1 MLPRLECHVVGWGMS
16 QSLTDRYE
24 DRIAGVLSCY
34 DRVVITGTVPVICY
48 ADGMTRFLYA
58 KGIRIFDYPQFAQTL
73 RDRVRDGAAS
83 LAANAGI
90 GIEHIAKSHIRKEE
104 VVARVLAQRGD
115 HPGLVHI
122 ISAMEA
128 CDSYRPWHDKA
139 SGKTFV
145 RPDSGKC
152 LHYYFYF
159 MDAALG
165 LVYLRVP
172 TWAPFR
178 LQFYCNGHSWLA
190 RQMTAAGIGYTM
202 ADNAF
207 VRIDDWQR
215 AQQLADA
222 LSPDQ
227 LHRVLDHYAGLCC
240 PVCDVFGQ
248 SYHWSLMQVEY
259 ATDLAF
265 RSTTTLAPLY
275 DQLIRQTV
283 LNVKAEQVA
292 NFLGRHITPQ
302 LAQEIGSQFSTR
314 IEGTC
319 VKHRFGKSS
328 IKMYDKCGIVLR
340 IETTTNDVSFFKH
353 HRKVEHRQGPPT
365 RELAPV
371 KKSIYSL
378 IDLREILLGCNRR
391 YLAHLSAL
399 DDFSAGV
406 RALDRLTKPRK
417 VEEKTVKGIN
427 FFEPGDAALL
437 HALQNPRVNIAGI
450 RRADLLPELEM
461 FSPNR
466 LSRQLRRLL
475 DLGVIKRV
483 TGTYRYYLTKAG
495 RAATAAA
502 ERLTAAT
509 IIAQTT

>member
-1 MLPRLECHVVGWGMS
+1 MS
-16 QSLTDRYE
+16 QSLTERYD

-48 ADGMTRFLYA
+48 AEGMTRFLYA
-58 KGIRIFDYPQFAQTL
+58 NGIRIFDYPEFAQTL
-73 RDRVRDGAAS
+73 RDRVRDRAAA
-83 LAANAGI
+83 LASEAGLT
-90 GIEHIAKSHIRKEE
+90 IEHIAKSHIRKEE
-104 VVARVLAQRGD
+104 VVSRVLAQRGE
-115 HPGLVHI
+115 HAGLVHV

-159 MDAALG
+159 VDAALG
-165 LVYLRVP
+165 LIYLRVP
-172 TWAPFR
+172 TWSPFR

-190 RQMTAAGIGYTM
+190 RQLTAAGIGYTM

-207 VRIDDWQR
+207 IRIDDWPR
-215 AQQLADA
+215 ARQLADA

-227 LHRVLDHYAGLCC
+227 LHRILDHYAGLCC

-259 ATDLAF
+259 ATDLVF
-265 RSTTTLAPLY
+265 RSTTTLGPLY
-275 DQLIRQTV
+275 DQLVRQSV
-283 LNVKAEQVA
+283 LSVKSEQVA
-292 NFLGRHITPQ
+292 SFLGRHITPQ

-319 VKHRFGKSS
+319 IKHRFGKSS

-353 HRKVEHRQGPPT
+353 HRKVEHRDGPPT
-365 RELAPV
+365 RELAAV

-399 DDFSAGV
+399 DDYSAGV
-406 RALDRLTKPRK
+406 RALERLTKPRK
-417 VEEKTVKGIN
+417 IEEKTVKGIN
-427 FFEPGDAALL
+427 FFEPGDSALL
-437 HALQNPRVNIAGI
+437 HALQNPRVNIAGV

-475 DLGVIKRV
+475 DIGVIKRV

-502 ERLTAAT
+502 EHLTAAT
-509 IIAQTT
+509 IIPALV

>member
-1 MLPRLECHVVGWGMS
+1 LGDEMS
-16 QSLTDRYE
+16 QSLVERYDE
-24 DRIAGVLSCY
+24 RIAGVLSCY
-34 DRVVITGTVPVICY
+34 DRVVITGTLPGVCY
-48 ADGMTRFLYA
+48 AEGMTRFLHA
-58 KGIRIFDYPQFAQTL
+58 NGVRIFDYPQFAMTL
-73 RDRVRDGAAS
+73 RDRVRERAAS
-83 LAANAGI
+83 LAAEAGVS
-90 GIEHIAKSHIRKEE
+90 IEHIGKAHIRKED
-104 VVARVLAQRGD
+104 VVARVLEQRGD
-115 HPGLVHI
+115 RPGLVHI
-122 ISAMEA
+122 LSAMEA
-128 CDSYRPWHDKA
+128 CDAYKPWHDKQTH
-139 SGKTFV
+139 KTFV

-159 MDAALG
+159 QDARFG

-190 RQMTAAGIGYTM
+190 RKLTAEGIGYTM

-207 VRIDDWQR
+207 VRIDDWAR
-215 AQQLADA
+215 AQELADS

-227 LHRVLDHYAGLCC
+227 LHRALDRYAAQCC
-240 PVCDVFGQ
+240 PVSDEFGQ

-265 RSTTTLAPLY
+265 RSTTTLRPLY
-275 DQLIRQTV
+275 EQLIRETV
-283 LNVKAEQVA
+283 LSVKAEQIA
-292 NFLGRHITPQ
+292 TFLGRQITPL

-319 VKHRFGKSS
+319 VKHRFGKCS

-353 HRKVEHRQGPPT
+353 HRKVEHRNGPPT
-365 RELAPV
+365 RGIAPV
-371 KKSIYSL
+371 KKTIYSL

-399 DDFSAGV
+399 NDFSAGV
-406 RALDRLTKPRK
+406 RALGRLTKPRE
-417 VEEKTVKGIN
+417 VYGKTVKGIN
-427 FFEPGDAALL
+427 FFEPGDSALL
-437 HALQNPRVNIAGI
+437 HALQNPEVNISGI
-450 RRADLLPELEM
+450 RRADLLPNLEM
-461 FSPNR
+461 FSPDR

-475 DLGVIKRV
+475 DIGVIKRI

-502 ERLTAAT
+502 ERLKQAT
-509 IIAQTT
+509 IVPAMI

>member
-1 MLPRLECHVVGWGMS
+1 MS
-16 QSLTDRYE
+16 QSLTERYG

-34 DRVVITGTVPVICY
+34 DRIVITGTVPVICY
-48 ADGMTRFLYA
+48 AEGMTRFLHSQ
-58 KGIRIFDYPQFAQTL
+58 GIRIFDYPRFAQTL
-73 RDRVRDGAAS
+73 RDRVRDVAAS
-83 LAANAGI
+83 LADTAGI
-90 GIEHIAKSHIRKEE
+90 TIEHIAKSHVRKEE

-159 MDAALG
+159 MDADLG
-165 LVYLRVP
+165 LIYLRVP
-172 TWAPFR
+172 TWCPFR

-190 RQMTAAGIGYTM
+190 RQLAAEGIDYTM

-207 VRIDDWQR
+207 VRIADWQR
-215 AQQLADA
+215 AQTLADA
-222 LSPDQ
+222 LSPDL
-227 LHRVLDHYAGLCC
+227 LHRTLDGYAAQCC
-240 PVCDVFGQ
+240 PVSDVFGQ
-248 SYHWSLMQVEY
+248 IYHWSLMQVEY

-265 RSTTTLAPLY
+265 RSTTTLGPLY
-275 DQLIRQTV
+275 EQLVRQSV
-283 LNVKAEQVA
+283 LSVKAEQVA
-292 NFLGRHITPQ
+292 SFLGRHVTPQ

-319 VKHRFGKSS
+319 IKHRFGKSS

-353 HRKVEHRQGPPT
+353 HRKVEHRDGPPT

-378 IDLREILLGCNRR
+378 IDLRGILLGCNRR
-391 YLAHLSAL
+391 YLSHLSAL

-406 RALDRLTKPRK
+406 RALDRLTRPHK

-427 FFEPGDAALL
+427 FFEPGESALL
-437 HALQNPRVNIAGI
+437 RALQNPRVNISGI
-450 RRADLLPELEM
+450 RRGDLLPDLDM

-475 DLGVIKRV
+475 DLGAIKRV

-502 ERLTAAT
+502 QRLTAAT
-509 IIAQTT
+509 IIPALI

>member
-1 MLPRLECHVVGWGMS
+1 MS
-16 QSLTDRYE
+16 QSLTERYE

-58 KGIRIFDYPQFAQTL
+58 NGIRIFDYPQFAQTL
-73 RDRVRDGAAS
+73 RDRVRDGAAL

-122 ISAMEA
+122 LSAMES

-509 IIAQTT
+509 IIAQMI

>member
-1 MLPRLECHVVGWGMS
+1 MT
-16 QSLTDRYE
+16 QSLTERYD

-34 DRVVITGTVPVICY
+34 DRMVITGTLPGICY
-48 ADGMTRFLYA
+48 ADGMTRYLNA
-58 KGIRIFDYPQFAQTL
+58 KGIRIFDYPQFAMEL
-73 RDRVRDGAAS
+73 RDRVRDCAAS
-83 LAANAGI
+83 LAAEAGVT
-90 GIEHIAKSHIRKEE
+90 IEHIAKSHIRKEA
-104 VVARVLAQRGD
+104 VVARVLEQRGD
-115 HPGLVHI
+115 RPGLVHI

-128 CDSYRPWHDKA
+128 CDSYRPWHDK
-139 SGKTFV
+139 GTGRTFV

-159 MDAALG
+159 MDVAFG
-165 LVYLRVP
+165 LIYLRVP
-172 TWAPFR
+172 TWSPFR

-190 RQMTAAGIGYTM
+190 HKLSAEGIGYTM

-207 VRIDDWQR
+207 TRIDDWSR
-215 AQQLADA
+215 AQDLADT

-227 LHRVLDHYAGLCC
+227 LHRTLDRYAARCC
-240 PVCDVFGQ
+240 PVSDVFGQ
-248 SYHWSLMQVEY
+248 SYHWSLMQLEY

-265 RSTTTLAPLY
+265 RSTATLGPLY
-275 DQLIRQTV
+275 EQLVRQSV
-283 LNVKAEQVA
+283 LSVKAEQIA
-292 NFLGRHITPQ
+292 SFLGRQITPL

-314 IEGTC
+314 IAGTC
-319 VKHRFGKSS
+319 IKHRFGKCS
-328 IKMYDKCGIVLR
+328 IKMYDKMGIVLR

-353 HRKVEHRQGPPT
+353 HRKVEHREGPAT
-365 RELAPV
+365 RALAPV

-406 RALDRLTKPRK
+406 RALDRLTKPRD
-417 VEEKTVKGIN
+417 VDGKTVKGIN
-427 FFEPGDAALL
+427 FFEPGDSALL

-450 RRADLLPELEM
+450 RRGDLLPDLGM
-461 FSPNR
+461 FSATR

-475 DLGVIKRV
+475 DIGVIKRV

-495 RAATAAA
+495 RAAAAA
-502 ERLTAAT
+502 AGRLTQGV
-509 IIAQTT
+509 IIPGMI

>member
-1 MLPRLECHVVGWGMS
+1 MTR
-16 QSLTDRYE
+16 SLTERYD

-34 DRVVITGTVPVICY
+34 DRVVVTGTLPTVCY
-48 ADGMTRFLYA
+48 AEGMTRFLYA
-58 KGIRIFDYPQFAQTL
+58 NGIRIFDYPEFAMKL

-83 LAANAGI
+83 LAAAAGLT
-90 GIEHIAKSHIRKEE
+90 IEHIAKSHIRKEE
-104 VVARVLAQRGD
+104 VVARVLARRGD
-115 HPGLVHI
+115 RPGLVHV

-139 SGKTFV
+139 SGKTLV
-145 RPDSGKC
+145 RPDGGKC

-159 MDAALG
+159 IDAVLG

-172 TWAPFR
+172 TWSPFR

-207 VRIDDWQR
+207 VRIDDWPR

-227 LHRVLDHYAGLCC
+227 LHRVLDHYASQCC

-265 RSTTTLAPLY
+265 RSTTTLGPLY

-283 LNVKAEQVA
+283 LSVKAEQVA
-292 NFLGRHITPQ
+292 SFLGRHITPQ

-353 HRKVEHRQGPPT
+353 HRKVEHRDRPPT
-365 RELAPV
+365 RQLAAV

-378 IDLREILLGCNRR
+378 IDLRELLHGCNRR

-417 VEEKTVKGIN
+417 VDEKTVKGVN
-427 FFEPGDAALL
+427 FFEPGDCALL
-437 HALQNPRVNIAGI
+437 HALQNPRINIAGI
-450 RRADLLPELEM
+450 RRGELLAELHM

-475 DLGVIKRV
+475 NIGVIKRV

-502 ERLTAAT
+502 EHLTAAT
-509 IIAQTT
+509 IIPALI

>member
-1 MLPRLECHVVGWGMS
+1 MLPHLECHLVGWGMS
-16 QSLTDRYE
+16 QSLTERYE

-48 ADGMTRFLYA
+48 AEGMTRFLYA

-83 LAANAGI
+83 LAATAGI
-90 GIEHIAKSHIRKEE
+90 SIEHIAKSHIRKEE

-122 ISAMEA
+122 LSAMEA
-128 CDSYRPWHDKA
+128 CDSYRPWHDKP

-190 RQMTAAGIGYTM
+190 RQMTAAGIGYSM

-275 DQLIRQTV
+275 DQLVRQSV

-319 VKHRFGKSS
+319 LKHRFGKSS

-353 HRKVEHRQGPPT
+353 HRKVEHREGPPT

-378 IDLREILLGCNRR
+378 IDLREILHGCNRR
-391 YLAHLSAL
+391 YLTHLSAL

-406 RALDRLTKPRK
+406 RALDRLTKPHK

-427 FFEPGDAALL
+427 FFEPGDATLL
-437 HALQNPRVNIAGI
+437 HALQDPRVNIAGI
-450 RRADLLPELEM
+450 RRADLLAELEM
-461 FSPNR
+461 LSPNR

-495 RAATAAA
+495 RAAIAAA
-502 ERLTAAT
+502 ERLIAAM
-509 IIAQTT
+509 IIPVMI

>member
-1 MLPRLECHVVGWGMS
+1 MS
-16 QSLTDRYE
+16 GSLTERYG
-24 DRIAGVLSCY
+24 DRIAGVLFCY

-48 ADGMTRFLYA
+48 AEGMTHFLYA
-58 KGIRIFDYPQFAQTL
+58 NGIRIFDYPEFAMKL
-73 RDRVRDGAAS
+73 RDRVRDAAGS
-83 LAANAGI
+83 LAAAAGI
-90 GIEHIAKSHIRKEE
+90 SIAHIAKSHIRKEE
-104 VVARVLAQRGD
+104 VVARVLEQRGD
-115 HPGLVHI
+115 HPGLVHVL
-122 ISAMEA
+122 SAMEA

-139 SGKTFV
+139 GGRTFV

-159 MDAALG
+159 MDADLG

-190 RQMTAAGIGYTM
+190 RQMTAEGIGYTM
-202 ADNAF
+202 ADNSF
-207 VRIDDWQR
+207 VRIDNWQR
-215 AQQLADA
+215 AQELADA
-222 LSPDQ
+222 LSPDL
-227 LHRVLDHYAGLCC
+227 LHRVLDRYASQCC

-265 RSTTTLAPLY
+265 RSATTLGPLY
-275 DQLIRQTV
+275 DQLVRQSV
-283 LNVKAEQVA
+283 LNVKAEQIA
-292 NFLGRHITPQ
+292 GFLGRHITPQ

-319 VKHRFGKSS
+319 IKHRFGKSS

-353 HRKVEHRQGPPT
+353 HRKVEHREGPPT

-378 IDLREILLGCNRR
+378 IDLREILHGCNRR

-406 RALDRLTKPRK
+406 RALDRLTKSHK

-427 FFEPGDAALL
+427 FFEPGDSALL

-450 RRADLLPELEM
+450 RRGDLLPNLEM

-509 IIAQTT
+509 IIPALI

>member
-1 MLPRLECHVVGWGMS
+1 MTRA
-16 QSLTDRYE
+16 LTERYG

-48 ADGMTRFLYA
+48 AEGMTRFLYA
-58 KGIRIFDYPQFAQTL
+58 NGIRIFDYPAFAMKL

-83 LAANAGI
+83 LAAAAGI
-90 GIEHIAKSHIRKEE
+90 TIEHIAKSHIRKEE
-104 VVARVLAQRGD
+104 VVARVLEQRGD
-115 HPGLVHI
+115 HPGLVHVL
-122 ISAMEA
+122 SAMEA

-139 SGKTFV
+139 SGRTFV

-159 MDAALG
+159 MDADLG

-172 TWAPFR
+172 TWSPFR

-190 RQMTAAGIGYTM
+190 RRMTAEGLGYAM

-207 VRIDDWQR
+207 VRIDNWQR
-215 AQQLADA
+215 AQELADA
-222 LSPDQ
+222 LSPDL
-227 LHRVLDHYAGLCC
+227 LHRTLDGYAAQCC
-240 PVCDVFGQ
+240 PVSDVFGQ

-259 ATDLAF
+259 ATDLAV
-265 RSTTTLAPLY
+265 RSAATLGPLY
-275 DQLIRQTV
+275 EQLVRQSV
-283 LNVKAEQVA
+283 LGVKAEQVA
-292 NFLGRHITPQ
+292 SFLGRKITPQ

-319 VKHRFGKSS
+319 IKHRFGKSS

-353 HRKVEHRQGPPT
+353 HRKVEHREGPPT

-378 IDLREILLGCNRR
+378 IDLREILHGCNRR

-417 VEEKTVKGIN
+417 VEQKTVKGIN
-427 FFEPGDAALL
+427 FFEPGDSALL
-437 HALQNPRVNIAGI
+437 HAMQNPRVNIAGI
-450 RRADLLPELEM
+450 RRADLLGQLEM

-466 LSRQLRRLL
+466 LSRHLRRLL
-475 DLGVIKRV
+475 DLGVIKRI

-509 IIAQTT
+509 IIPALV